1 MNNPVS
7 SPPRFK
13 SFNYAIGMFGT
24 SIPINMLKSF
34 AFVYY
39 VDGLGMSTLQFS
51 LMLLIYTFI
60 DAIDNPVYGFLS
72 DWTRTRWGR
81 RRPWLVIGTPLL
93 VLGFV
98 AFYSPP
104 AFLAGNSLVVY
115 CMLFYMFTGTLDS
128 VINAN
133 YGALFPELFRGDTSR
148 ASVNALRQAFQ
159 LVAMII
165 SIALTPMVT
174 KALGYSL
181 TAILY
186 GVLGGV
192 VILYMTFT
200 SRETKIHDDEKK
212 PQLWD
217 SVKSLLLNRK
227 FWIAGFANAFY
238 SAAMSL
244 VLASMPFF
252 VKYAL
257 KLSESQTTFL
267 LAGVLI
273 IAIAC
278 VAVWARLVKKF
289 SLMPVWRA
297 SLIVLAVAFIPLY
310 FANSLIS
317 GVICSALVGFG
328 FAGVITTM
336 DLIGAKIMDE
346 DTARHNLR
354 REGIISNALGFMNR
368 LSGLFTSVAFSL
380 VYLLYKYESGA
391 NPGPVPD
398 QAARFL
404 LTIFP
409 PVLMIISF
417 AFSFFI
423 DFKQAETTPVAAA
436 VK

>member
-1 MNNPVS
+1 MGAQAIS
-7 SPPRFK
+7 QPRFK

-34 AFVYY
+34 AFVFY
-39 VDGLGMSTLQFS
+39 VDSLGMSTLQFS

-72 DWTRTRWGR
+72 DRTRTRWGR
-81 RRPWLVIGTPLL
+81 RRPWFVIGTPLL
-93 VLGFV
+93 VLGFI

-133 YGALFPELFRGDTSR
+133 YGALFPELFRGDTNR
-148 ASVNALRQAFQ
+148 ANVNALRQAFQ

-165 SIALTPMVT
+165 SIAMTPMVT
-174 KALGYSL
+174 KAIGYSL
-181 TAILY
+181 TSILY
-186 GVLGGV
+186 GLLGGA
-192 VILYMTFT
+192 VILYMTFM
-200 SRETKIHDDEKK
+200 SRETNIHEDEAK

-217 SVKSLLLNRK
+217 SIKSLVLNRK

-238 SAAMSL
+238 SAAMAL
-244 VLASMPFF
+244 VLATMPFF

-267 LAGVLI
+267 LAAVLI

-278 VAVWARLVKKF
+278 VAVWARLVKRYG
-289 SLMPVWRA
+289 LMPVWRV
-297 SLIVLAVAFIPLY
+297 SLVVLAIAFIPLY
-310 FANSLIS
+310 FANSLIF

-346 DTARHNLR
+346 DTAKHNLR
-354 REGIISNALGFMNR
+354 REGIITNALGFMNR
-368 LSGLFTSVAFSL
+368 LNGLFTSVAFSL
-380 VYLLYKYESGA
+380 VFFLYKYESGA

-404 LTIFP
+404 LTICP
-409 PVLMIISF
+409 PILMVISF

-423 DFKQAETTPVAAA
+423 DFKNPAVTPTVSEN
-436 VK
+436 

>member
-1 MNNPVS
+1 MGAQAIS
-7 SPPRFK
+7 QPRFK

-34 AFVYY
+34 AFVFY
-39 VDGLGMSTLQFS
+39 VDSLGMSTLQFS

-72 DWTRTRWGR
+72 DRTRTRWGR
-81 RRPWLVIGTPLL
+81 RRPWFVIGTPLL
-93 VLGFV
+93 VLGFI

-133 YGALFPELFRGDTSR
+133 YGALFPELFRGDTNR
-148 ASVNALRQAFQ
+148 ANVNALRQAFQ

-174 KALGYSL
+174 KAIGYSL
-181 TAILY
+181 TSILY
-186 GVLGGV
+186 GLLGGA

-200 SRETKIHDDEKK
+200 SRETNIHEDEAK

-217 SVKSLLLNRK
+217 SIKSLVLNRK

-238 SAAMSL
+238 SAAMAL
-244 VLASMPFF
+244 VLATMPFF

-267 LAGVLI
+267 LAAVLI

-278 VAVWARLVKKF
+278 VAIWARLVKRYG
-289 SLMPVWRA
+289 LMPVWRA
-297 SLIVLAVAFIPLY
+297 SLVVLALAFIPLY
-310 FANSLIS
+310 FANSLIF

-336 DLIGAKIMDE
+336 DLIGTKIMDE
-346 DTARHNLR
+346 DTAKHHLR

-368 LSGLFTSVAFSL
+368 LNGLFTSVAFSL
-380 VYLLYKYESGA
+380 VFFLYKYESGA

-404 LTIFP
+404 LTICP
-409 PVLMIISF
+409 PILMVISF

-423 DFKQAETTPVAAA
+423 DFKNPTPTPA
-436 VK
+436 VSESR